1 MRLEVNDER
10 AMLVI
15 RMQAY
20 AYVNVTGRDMRKVE
34 QLAHNALHGFDVM
47 VENNFCDESGY
58 WGNFYY
64 SQFVLNHK
72 AMDVLAK

>member
-1 MRLEVNDER
+1 MRLEVNNARD
-10 AMLVI
+10 MLVI

-20 AYVNVTGRDMRKVE
+20 AYENVIGRNMRKVE

-47 VENNFCDESGY
+47 MESNPCDESGY

-72 AMDVLAK
+72 AMIDLAK